1 MTPAPDPDP
10 AAAPTRTVLLTVQYD
25 GTDFHG
31 WQLQPEL
38 RTVQGALGA
47 AVEAMFHH
55 APILYGSSRTDAGVH
70 ARALPVAFD
79 TTRDIPAHGILR
91 GLNTM
96 LPPDLAVIDAAH
108 APLGF
113 RPREA
118 AVAKTYTYRYQLGD
132 ARRPLTSRFSW
143 HVKRRRFDLD
153 GMREAATH
161 LLGEHDFSS
170 FRAAECD
177 AHTTLRRLY
186 ALDVAAP
193 DDSEL
198 VVLTV
203 TGNAF
208 LRNMVRIIA
217 GTLAEVGFGR
227 RPPEWVGAAL
237 AARDRRLAGQTA
249 PASGLTLT
257 TVHYEGYPRLGKGN
271 AERDAHR
278 AKDEGC

>member
-1 MTPAPDPDP
+1 MADPEADVAAPDERS
-10 AAAPTRTVLLTVQYD
+10 RTVLLTVQYD

-31 WQLQPEL
+31 WQFQPQH
-38 RTVQGALGA
+38 RTVQGELQL
-47 AVEAMFHH
+47 AVDAMFHH
-55 APILYGSSRTDAGVH
+55 EIVLYGSSRTDAGVH

-79 TTRDIPAHGILR
+79 TVRDIPLHGILR
-91 GLNTM
+91 GLNTL
-96 LPPDLAVIDAAH
+96 LPEDVAVVDVQYP
-108 APLGF
+108 APGF

-143 HVKRRRFDLD
+143 HVKRRRFDLEA
-153 GMREAATH
+153 MRAGAAL

-170 FRAAECD
+170 FRATECD
-177 AHTTLRRLY
+177 SRTTIRRIY
-186 ALDVAAP
+186 GIDVTPP
-193 DDSEL
+193 DAEGL
-198 VVLTV
+198 IVLTV

-227 RPPEWVGAAL
+227 RPPAWVGEAI
-237 AARDRRLAGQTA
+237 AARDRREAGQTA
-249 PASGLTLT
+249 PACGLTLT
-257 TVHYEGYPRLGKGN
+257 AVHYDGYPRLGKIR
-271 AERDAHR
+271 RDTN